1 MTPLSTL
8 KGNKGFKTWY
18 IFIGNL
24 KIFHLNVVYFHL
36 NVVYFH
42 LNAVYFHLNVV
53 YFQRDVAR
61 REQRVD
67 QLQNEIQL
75 QIQEKESVTRAL
87 KQQISDLHE
96 RLRVVGERGVSCLA
110 LSPHYWIDVVGER
123 GGGGVAV

>member
-1 MTPLSTL
+1 MIPFLTL

-24 KIFHLNVVYFHL
+24 KIFHLNVVYF
-36 NVVYFH
+36 
-42 LNAVYFHLNVV
+42 
-53 YFQRDVAR
+53 QRDVSR
-61 REQRVD
+61 RDQRVD

-96 RLRVVGERGVSCLA
+96 RLRVVGERGVS
-110 LSPHYWIDVVGER
+110 S
-123 GGGGVAV
+123 